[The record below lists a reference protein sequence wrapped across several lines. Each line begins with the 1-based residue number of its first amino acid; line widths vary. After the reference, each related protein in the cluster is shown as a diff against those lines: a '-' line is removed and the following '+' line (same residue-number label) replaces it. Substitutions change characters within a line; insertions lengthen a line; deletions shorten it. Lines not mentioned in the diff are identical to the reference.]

1 MADRIKVRSPYIVEI
16 LGTLNDTTTVEIFL
30 WNDPAS
36 VPANPQYTL
45 SKPINSSVVTQAS
58 YDVAPYIREY
68 ITHTV
73 YTEINADTASPV
85 GEYCYCNI
93 KSYKNGILQ
102 TGGGSYT
109 EELICFD
116 GFGYFAEGQNPSQS
130 NYLMSEGTYLIGD
143 GADFGGIYYC
153 TEGTV
158 GTHSVLYTGLS
169 SGSTVNFNITN
180 AVGYLPYVHTPLTA
194 NESIKL
200 EFKLGGLTQA
210 TYIFKPVCEPK
221 YTTINCDFVN
231 RFGAWQ
237 RLVFFKV
244 SKDNIQ
250 VDNTEFN
257 LMSDD
262 TDYSLTQNRR
272 ATFNVNGQES
282 ITCNTGFVPET
293 YKEVIREL
301 MMSEIIR
308 IDDKPVNINTKST
321 ELFKNINSNNINYE
335 LTFNY
340 AYQTRNYIV

>member
-1 MADRIKVRSPYIVEI
+1 MADRIKVRSPYIVDI
-16 LGTLNDTTTVEIFL
+16 SGVVGDSTKVEIFL

-36 VPANPQYTL
+36 VPVSPNYTL
-45 SKPINSSVVTQAS
+45 EKDIPTTAVGKAIYDISPYVRKFIAHSVYV
-58 YDVAPYIREY
+58 D
-68 ITHTV
+68 ITT
-73 YTEINADTASPV
+73 DTASPV

-116 GFGYFAEGQNPSQS
+116 GYGYFVDGQNPSQS
-130 NYLMSEGTYLIGD
+130 NYLMTEGTYLIGD
-143 GADFGGIYYC
+143 TADFGGIYYC
-153 TEGTV
+153 TEGTA

-180 AVGYLPYVHTPLTA
+180 AVGYLPYVYTPLTA

-200 EFKLGGLTQA
+200 EFKLGGVTQA

-231 RFGAWQ
+231 KYGAWQ

-244 SKDNIQ
+244 SQDSMEMN
-250 VDNTEFN
+250 NTEYN

-262 TDYSLTQNRR
+262 TDYSLTENRR
-272 ATFNVNGQES
+272 KVFNVNGNES
-282 ITCNTGFVPET
+282 IKCNTGFVPET
-293 YKEVIREL
+293 YKEVIRQL
-301 MMSEIIR
+301 MLSETIR
-308 IDDKPVNINTKST
+308 IDDQPVILKTKSVDLQKSINT
-321 ELFKNINSNNINYE
+321 NNINYE
-335 LTFNY
+335 IEFAY
-340 AYQTRNYIV
+340 ANPTINYIV

>member
-1 MADRIKVRSPYIVEI
+1 MAQIVKVRSPYIVEI

-30 WNDPAS
+30 WNDPSS

-45 SKPINSSVVTQAS
+45 SKPINSSVITQAS

-73 YTEINADTASPV
+73 YTEINADTAAPV

-93 KSYKNGILQ
+93 KSYKNGVLQ

-116 GFGYFAEGQNPSQS
+116 GFGYFADGQNPAQE
-130 NYLMSEGTYLIGD
+130 NAMLTEGTYYVEDSGNTGGLYYTTEPSGTWEAKWTGLES
-143 GADFGGIYYC
+143 GATSTI
-153 TEGTV
+153 TISNTV
-158 GTHSVLYTGLS
+158 GYV
-169 SGSTVNFNITN
+169 
-180 AVGYLPYVHTPLTA
+180 PYIPTA
-194 NESIKL
+194 FKWEKTKL
-200 EFKLGGLTQA
+200 EILESSVVQY
-210 TYIFKPVCEPK
+210 TYTFIPICEPK

-231 RFGAWQ
+231 KFGAWQ

-293 YKEVIREL
+293 YKEVIKEL

-308 IDDKPVNINTKST
+308 IDNKPVNINTKST